1 MEKRVN
7 DFAPHDNILRVR
19 LVATCIGGALQIRCV
34 YNYIQ

>member
-19 LVATCIGGALQIRCV
+19 LVGHASAERCKSASGV
-34 YNYIQ
+34 V